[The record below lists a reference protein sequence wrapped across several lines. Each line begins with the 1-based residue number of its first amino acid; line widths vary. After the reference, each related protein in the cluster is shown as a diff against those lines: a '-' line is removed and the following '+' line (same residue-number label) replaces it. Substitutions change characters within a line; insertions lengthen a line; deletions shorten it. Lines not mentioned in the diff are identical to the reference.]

1 MRLLSRGS
9 PFGVAA
15 LVAGLAGLAPF
26 AARAQDA
33 AVDDSGFS
41 VRFES
46 GDADRLKL
54 LGHAECLGGV
64 LTEQVKLAVE
74 VTRPENT
81 SGDYRAVLLVKP
93 DDGAGC
99 EAADAELCA
108 DEERTDDPDRCRCV
122 ARGAQNDS
130 GFEVS
135 RPFGSLL
142 FGTEWSGDGLSGCS
156 ATPSDRTYTFVPAFV
171 PADATKSAQGGPPGD
186 GQAFKQTDAG
196 VEDAS
201 TTTPTADVVLGTSTA
216 EVQIDEVAPSAAG
229 AVFVESGDR
238 ALVVS
243 VADDDVPAGH
253 NIYACAR
260 AYGADG
266 SAPTL
271 PAPVAGNALF
281 YSTTQGKPEGVEPDD
296 LCARSSTDGATARIE
311 AIRPGA
317 SYGVFVFVEDEAGNF
332 GQPASTSRAQSAE
345 YLNFAE
351 YYRTAGGREKGGC
364 QGLPGSSGPMG
375 LVAVGIAA
383 GIWVRRRRGGRS

>member
-1 MRLLSRGS
+1 LSRGS

-99 EAADAELCA
+99 EAADAQLCA

-130 GFEVS
+130 SFEVS

-266 SAPTL
+266 SAPRCPHPWQAT
-271 PAPVAGNALF
+271 
-281 YSTTQGKPEGVEPDD
+281 
-296 LCARSSTDGATARIE
+296 RSSTAQPKASPKASSPMTCVPAPAPTVRPHGSRRFAPARPTACSSSSRMRRATLASRPRRAARS
-311 AIRPGA
+311 RL
-317 SYGVFVFVEDEAGNF
+317 
-332 GQPASTSRAQSAE
+332 ST
-345 YLNFAE
+345 
-351 YYRTAGGREKGGC
+351 
-364 QGLPGSSGPMG
+364 
-375 LVAVGIAA
+375 
-383 GIWVRRRRGGRS
+383 